1 MIRSLLS
8 LCILLLLVSPA
19 TAQIVNGDFEAGGT
33 GWTVVLAPPGGGGPW
48 TISFPAAGGNPNG
61 YANIHS
67 PFGDSGG
74 ESCITQDFQ
83 CGEAGTVGVCDISLD
98 YRHMTWDSSPLAGRV
113 NIYID
118 GVLVHTSPPV
128 DDQGWTGFSFV
139 TECGPHRI
147 ELCLEVDPGNNGWEA
162 CFDNVLAE
170 CDDNVPVQDG
180 SWGAV
185 KALYDN

>member
-67 PFGDSGG
+67 PFGDSVGEIGG
-74 ESCITQDFQ
+74 RTQ
-83 CGEAGTVGVCDISLD
+83 
-98 YRHMTWDSSPLAGRV
+98 SS
-113 NIYID
+113 N
-118 GVLVHTSPPV
+118 SPGSKV
-128 DDQGWTGFSFV
+128 R
-139 TECGPHRI
+139 RI
-147 ELCLEVDPGNNGWEA
+147 KP
-162 CFDNVLAE
+162 
-170 CDDNVPVQDG
+170 
-180 SWGAV
+180 
-185 KALYDN
+185 